1 MYSSCVGS
9 AIKIFKEILRVKI
22 AFQEAEYHG
31 LSEPEEMLQLQWQN
45 GGSRVCG
52 HCWMT
57 SILLPSTR
65 WPHSA
70 HAQTAFKSSL
80 LQPGLHKSS
89 FDFSATM
96 LVANVEFMGVAWGLC
111 DLLSSMFCCI
121 ESDRH
126 PLSSQRHNCN
136 ENSLQKLITTH
147 SFSASL
153 LLHLPICC

>member
-1 MYSSCVGS
+1 MLQHLLGINALCKYMSSQLEMTLIQEKFSPGS
-9 AIKIFKEILRVKI
+9 RDPPLL
-22 AFQEAEYHG
+22 FQAAEYHG
-31 LSEPEEMLQLQWQN
+31 LSEPEKLLQLQWQN

-65 WPHSA
+65 WPHST

-80 LQPGLHKSS
+80 LQPGLHKTS

-111 DLLSSMFCCI
+111 DLLCSIFCCI
-121 ESDRH
+121 K
-126 PLSSQRHNCN
+126 SSATIAATIHCRN
-136 ENSLQKLITTH
+136 
-147 SFSASL
+147 
-153 LLHLPICC
+153 